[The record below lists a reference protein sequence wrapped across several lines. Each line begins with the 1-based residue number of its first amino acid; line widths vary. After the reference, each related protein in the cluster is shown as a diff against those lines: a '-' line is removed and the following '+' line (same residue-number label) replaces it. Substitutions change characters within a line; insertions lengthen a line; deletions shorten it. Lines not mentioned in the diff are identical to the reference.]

1 MVCMV
6 WEYSPGLH
14 VSISYTNTDL
24 LSTYYSQLLLIYK
37 ILEKVNSDRSLIK
50 IFLAN
55 SNFLITEKTA
65 NKK

>member
-1 MVCMV
+1 
-6 WEYSPGLH
+6 
-14 VSISYTNTDL
+14 
-24 LSTYYSQLLLIYK
+24 LLIYK